1 MGKMETSE
9 WVPRE
14 RREHGGHAGR
24 ALRCVLGGSLLAGTL
39 AVGGAAL
46 VGPAPAGAESTASGT
61 CTPALAP
68 TPAQEASTTGITSK
82 SVTVG
87 NVSIISGPVPGL
99 FEGAPTGVK
108 AYFDMINA
116 QGGVDGRK
124 LLVDSKDDAFS
135 GQQNQTETQEA
146 INSDFALVGS
156 FSLFDGYGCADLASD
171 TAVPDVSVT
180 LDAGTNALP
189 NDFSAQPLSGQ
200 ETLGPVQYYK
210 QHYPKD
216 TTVGA
221 IVSDVASAKTQMAQ
235 QFAGMKSVGYKI
247 AYVDDVNPLQSDFT
261 TDVINMKNAGVNAV
275 DLTGVDWQDAAIFV
289 ENTATQN
296 WHPGLIFSGG
306 PVYADQFISHAG
318 GPAVTNGIQIGQV
331 YALYL
336 GQDATKVPA
345 VKQFDTWVKK
355 VNSSWVPDLYTLFG
369 WASAELFVQALKA
382 AGPNP
387 TRGSVIAQL
396 KKITSFNADGL
407 FGGSDP
413 AAKTLTPCFLV
424 AGIKNGTYA
433 RELPTGGGFD
443 CNAKLY
449 NASGIT
455 G

>member
-1 MGKMETSE
+1 MGKMQRSG
-9 WVPRE
+9 WIPRE
-14 RREHGGHAGR
+14 RCGQSGHAGR
-24 ALRCVLGGSLLAGTL
+24 ALRCLLGGSMLAGTL

-46 VGPAPAGAESTASGT
+46 AGPAPAGAASTAAGT

-87 NVSIISGPVPGL
+87 NVSIISGPVPAL

-156 FSLFDGYGCADLASD
+156 FSLFDGYGCAALASD

-210 QHYPKD
+210 KHYPKD

-235 QFAGMKSVGYKI
+235 QFAGLKSLGYKV

-261 TDVINMKNAGVNAV
+261 TDVINMKNAGVDAV

-289 ENTATQN
+289 ENAATQN

-336 GQDATKVPA
+336 GQDATRVPA

-355 VNSSWVPDLYTLFG
+355 VDSSWVPDLYTLFG
-369 WASAELFVQALKA
+369 WASAEMFVQALKA

-387 TRGSVIAQL
+387 TRGSVMAQL

-424 AGIKNGTYA
+424 AGIKNGTYV